1 MPVKIVRTLNVAPTA
16 PAEARRSLVPLD
28 RVVPSDQL
36 DDLRVMVSELVTNS
50 VVHSGLKGGEPIVLL
65 VKVLPERVRVEV
77 ADPGR
82 RFPDVFKPPR
92 RHNGRGF
99 MIIDRL
105 ADRWG
110 TERSSLTKVWAEL
123 PIRSTE

>member
-1 MPVKIVRTLNVAPTA
+1 MKIVRTLNVAPTA
-16 PAEARRSLVPLD
+16 PAEARRSLSPLNRIVPPD
-28 RVVPSDQL
+28 RL
-36 DDLRVMVSELVTNS
+36 EDLRVMVSELVTNS
-50 VVHSGLKGGEPIVLL
+50 VVHSGLKRGAPILLL

-82 RFPDVFKPPR
+82 HFPDTWKPPR
-92 RHNGRGF
+92 EHNGRGL

-110 TERSSLTKVWAEL
+110 TERSSETKVWAEL
-123 PIRSTE
+123 PFRASA